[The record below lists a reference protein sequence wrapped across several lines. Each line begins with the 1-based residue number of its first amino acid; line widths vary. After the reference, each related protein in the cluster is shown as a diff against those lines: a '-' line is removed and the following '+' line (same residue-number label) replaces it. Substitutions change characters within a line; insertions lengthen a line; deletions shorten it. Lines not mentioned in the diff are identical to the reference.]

1 MSNKTAHGF
10 TLIEVAVVV
19 VLIGIVIGMAS
30 LQFGDKNDTA
40 VRTESERLTLL
51 VQAAQE
57 AAILQGDLLLFQVA
71 DNGYR
76 FSRVK
81 DDNKIELLERDDVL
95 RPRRLPAG
103 VEIGALEI
111 EGTSEDIGG
120 AWLFPTGE
128 MSAFSV
134 TLRDAKGESRW
145 RVEGAANGEVSFKRA
160 TAA

>member
-1 MSNKTAHGF
+1 M
-10 TLIEVAVVV
+10 VV
-19 VLIGIVIGMAS
+19 VLIGIVVGMAS
-30 LQFGDKNDTA
+30 LQFGGDNDTA

-57 AAILQGDLLLFQVA
+57 AAILQGDLLLLQVA

-76 FSRVK
+76 FSRV
-81 DDNKIELLERDDVL
+81 DNNNKLVLLEQDDVL
-95 RPRRLPAG
+95 RPRRLPEG

-111 EGTSEDIGG
+111 EGATEDIGG

-128 MSAFSV
+128 LSAFSV
-134 TLRDAKGESRW
+134 TLRDRKGASRW

-160 TAA
+160 AT

>member
-1 MSNKTAHGF
+1 MSNKTARGF

-19 VLIGIVIGMAS
+19 VLIGIVIGMAT
-30 LQFGDKNDTA
+30 LQFGGDNDTA

-57 AAILQGDLLLFQVA
+57 AAILQGDLLLLQVA
-71 DNGYR
+71 DNGYK
-76 FSRVK
+76 FSRLN
-81 DDNKIELLERDDVL
+81 DDNEIELLERDDVL
-95 RPRRLPAG
+95 RPRRLPEG

-111 EGTSEDIGG
+111 EGTTEDIGG

-134 TLRDAKGESRW
+134 ILRDPKGQSRW
-145 RVEGAANGEVSFKRA
+145 RVEGGANGEVSFKRA
-160 TAA
+160 ASA

>member
-1 MSNKTAHGF
+1 M
-10 TLIEVAVVV
+10 VV
-19 VLIGIVIGMAS
+19 VLIGIIVSMAS
-30 LQFGDKNDTA
+30 LQFGGDSDKA

-57 AAILQGDLLLFQVA
+57 AAILQGDLLLLQVA

-76 FSRVK
+76 FARLN
-81 DDNKIELLERDDVL
+81 DDNELELLEQDEVL

-111 EGTSEDIGG
+111 EGTSEDVGG
-120 AWLFPTGE
+120 AWLYPTGE
-128 MSAFSV
+128 MSAFNV
-134 TLRDAKGESRW
+134 ILRDRKGESRW

-160 TAA
+160 AA